1 MVGWHHQLN
10 GYEFQQTLGDKEGQG
25 SLVCCTRWGHREPD
39 MTEGLNNKYD
49 ILQTT
54 IIHPL
59 YLSLWHFITISVSV
73 PSLLHRKTPDS

>member
-1 MVGWHHQLN
+1 MGRRKGGTLKKEEMSQPKLN
-10 GYEFQQTLGDKEGQG
+10 K
-25 SLVCCTRWGHREPD
+25 HEP
-39 MTEGLNNKYD
+39 EGLNNKYD

-54 IIHPL
+54 AIHPL